1 MNVITI
7 VCGLTLGAFGAFAGA
22 PAAQPVRGGPI
33 VEWNAPAMY
42 ISGQPYKAHVDI
54 TSPEGGTVIANW
66 LLSPSAFTVDGKQ
79 LAKREE
85 GGTINLPAGFHVS
98 GDVDLSP
105 YLKPGAAFKLGY
117 ASDVSDAKPVDVSL
131 YELAPAGLD
140 FMDAAKVPVAE
151 LGKYFVQL
159 RTNRGD
165 ILLKLWP
172 DVAPNHVRNFL
183 DLSYPDPKTGHAFYD
198 GVTFHRV
205 IPGFMIQGGDPTG
218 TGGGDGKRKLQAE
231 FNKDKHHVR
240 GVLSMARTTDP
251 NSASCQFF
259 IMHAKNAGL
268 DGQYSAFGEVVTGM
282 DAVDKI
288 ANAPRNGAD
297 KPNDPQVIQ
306 QAVVIKAVG
315 S

>member
-1 MNVITI
+1 MNICTL
-7 VCGLTLGAFGAFAGA
+7 VCSLTLLAGA
-22 PAAQPVRGGPI
+22 PATQPSVGGPI
-33 VEWNAPAMY
+33 VEWNAPSMF
-42 ISGQPYKAHVDI
+42 IVGQSFKAHVDI
-54 TSPEGGTVIANW
+54 TSPEGGTVVANW

-117 ASDVSDAKPVDVSL
+117 ASDVSDAKPIDVSL
-131 YELAPAGLD
+131 YEVAPPAID
-140 FMDAAKVPVAE
+140 FMDAAKMPVAE
-151 LGKYFVQL
+151 LSKYVVQL

-183 DLSYPDPKTGHAFYD
+183 DLSETKFYD

-205 IPGFMIQGGDPTG
+205 IPNFMIQGGDPTG

-240 GVLSMARTTDP
+240 GVLSMARTNDP

-259 IMHAKNAGL
+259 IMHGKNTGL
-268 DGQYSAFGEVVTGM
+268 DGQYSAFGEVVSGM
-282 DAVDKI
+282 DTVDKI
-288 ANAPRNGAD
+288 AAVPRNGAD
-297 KPNDPQVIQ
+297 KPNEPQTIQ
-306 QAVVIKAVG
+306 QAVVLKASG

>member
-7 VCGLTLGAFGAFAGA
+7 VCGLTFGALSVFAGA
-22 PAAQPVRGGPI
+22 PAAQPTRGGPI
-33 VEWNAPAMY
+33 VEWNAPSMFIA
-42 ISGQPYKAHVDI
+42 GQPYKAHVDI
-54 TSPEGGTVIANW
+54 TSPDGGTVVANW

-85 GGTINLPAGFHVS
+85 GGTINLPAGFHVT

-117 ASDVSDAKPVDVSL
+117 ATDVSDAKPVDVTL
-131 YELAPAGLD
+131 YEVAIAGLD
-140 FMDAAKVPVAE
+140 FMDAAKMPVAE
-151 LGKYFVQL
+151 LSKYFVQL
-159 RTNRGD
+159 RTNRGE

-183 DLSYPDPKTGHAFYD
+183 DLAESKFYD

-240 GVLSMARTTDP
+240 GVLSMARTNDP

-268 DGQYSAFGEVVTGM
+268 DGQYSAFGEVVSGM

-288 ANAPRNGAD
+288 AAAPRNGAD
-297 KPNDPQVIQ
+297 KPNEPQVIQ
-306 QAVVIKAVG
+306 QAIVIKAMG